1 MSIIGEL
8 TDKLVGKNIRMVFPE
23 GTERRILNA
32 AVRHL
37 QDRIIEPIVLGNR
50 EELEKLAEEEKIS
63 LEGLQIIDPENYE
76 DFDKMVDAFVERRKG
91 KTTEEQAREILK
103 DRNYFGTMLI
113 YMGLADGMISGADGT
128 TAETIRPALKV
139 IKTKPHSKLVSGCFI
154 MISPDGKEKLMFA
167 DSAVNINPDS
177 SQLADIAYETANTAK
192 VFGIEPKVAL
202 LSFSTKG
209 SASSPEQ
216 KKVEE
221 AAKIAKERYPELLVD
236 GELQFDAAI
245 NPVVAKKKVPKSDI
259 AGKARVFIF
268 PDIQSGNIGYK
279 IAQRLGHYIALGP
292 ILQGL
297 ARPVNDLSRG
307 CSEEDAYQM
316 AIVTAYQAL
325 RAITESN

>member
-1 MSIIGEL
+1 MSIIGTL
-8 TDKLVGKNIRMVFPE
+8 TDRLIGKDIRMVFPE
-23 GTERRILNA
+23 GNERRILNA
-32 AVRHL
+32 AVRHQ
-37 QDRIIEPIVLGNR
+37 QDGIIIPIVLGNR
-50 EELEKLAEEEKIS
+50 QELEKLADDEKIS
-63 LEGLQIIDPENYE
+63 LQGLEIIDPENYDGFE
-76 DFDKMVDAFVERRKG
+76 KMVDAFVERRKG
-91 KTTEEQAREILK
+91 KATKEQAEEILK

-128 TAETIRPALKV
+128 TAETIRPALQV
-139 IKTKPHSKLVSGCFI
+139 IKTKPDSKLVSGCFI
-154 MISPDGKEKLMFA
+154 MISPDGRERLMFA

-192 VFGIEPKVAL
+192 DFNIDPVVAM
-202 LSFSTKG
+202 LSFSTFG

-216 KKVEE
+216 EKVAE
-221 AAKIAKERYPELLVD
+221 AAKIAKERYPELKVD

-245 NPVVAKKKVPKSDI
+245 NPVVAKKKAPESDI

-292 ILQGL
+292 ILQGM

-316 AIVTAYQAL
+316 AIVTAYQAMKVM
-325 RAITESN
+325 NK

>member
-1 MSIIGEL
+1 MSIIGTL
-8 TDKLVGKNIRMVFPE
+8 TDQLIGKDIRMVFPE

-32 AVRHL
+32 AVRH
-37 QDRIIEPIVLGNR
+37 QQAGIIKPIVLGNR
-50 EELEKLAEEEKIS
+50 QELEKLADEEKIS
-63 LEGLQIIDPENYE
+63 LQDLEIIDPENYDGFE
-76 DFDKMVDAFVERRKG
+76 EMVDAFVERRKG
-91 KTTEEQAREILK
+91 KATRDQAEKILK

-113 YMGLADGMISGADGT
+113 YMGLADGLISGADGT
-128 TAETIRPALKV
+128 TAETIRPALQI
-139 IKTKPHSKLVSGCFI
+139 IKTKPDSKLVSGCFI
-154 MISPDGKEKLMFA
+154 MISPDGKERLMFA

-192 VFGIEPKVAL
+192 DFDIDPVVAL
-202 LSFSTKG
+202 LSFSTLG

-216 KKVEE
+216 EKVAE
-221 AAKIAKERYPELLVD
+221 ATKIAKERYPQLKVD

-245 NPVVAKKKVPKSDI
+245 NPVVAKKKAPKSDI

-292 ILQGL
+292 ILQGM
-297 ARPVNDLSRG
+297 AHPVNDLSRG

-316 AIVTAYQAL
+316 AIVTAYQAMKVL
-325 RAITESN
+325 GK